1 MDAPESRPEQRF
13 EFEIDASVVYQLG
26 EQLISSETQALV
38 ELVKNSYDADAS
50 YANITVMTG
59 ESTGDRSRTFPE
71 AKGCILIED
80 DGTGMG
86 WEEIKRGW
94 LTISASLKRELKARG
109 GTTQKRHRTPLGDKG
124 LGRLGAQRL
133 GRYLEMWSVPE
144 GDTRTYYVGIDWDDF
159 RGKALSRVPAYIE
172 LKEEANNRGTQL
184 LISELRVPETWQGSK
199 QTELVNQLS
208 QLIFPFGDVRPFDIV
223 LSVNGKRIE
232 LDSIADS
239 VLAVADIN
247 VAFSFD
253 GKDLSVRIRYR
264 PTFLLAAGQGRDVE
278 QRFQELVTADQ
289 GADFY
294 AYLTQEA
301 SHLRNFQWA
310 DTPGWLVFLTQT
322 YPLDDLGEVRLNR
335 SPGPNAPYNG
345 GRATP
350 SIANPGPF
358 HGEIHAF
365 ARRGVDLAGVSN
377 VFDTESSFRKFV
389 DRHAGIRIFR
399 DGFGIRPF
407 GVDGDDWLNLG
418 KEWTSG
424 HSWFGLRPNNV
435 IGYVALTAKDNRG
448 LEEATDREGFV
459 ENEATRNFFTLMG
472 TVVTVVNDA
481 NEVLRRTY
489 SDYRKIKTQA
499 VLGPTAQS
507 TEEIFES
514 MRDTARASQNLT
526 VGVAETRGR
535 LRQLSTQVEEV
546 RGEMQSTPLLH
557 TEEELR
563 VAPLLM
569 KINSALTEASA
580 ILQQLEMMLSKTRRL
595 GEVADILEPDI
606 DYLRQELQ
614 RFSELAGL
622 GLTAEALSHEM
633 SIIADGLAART
644 TSLIT
649 RLKNIRAVDP
659 QILAYT
665 EFVHGTVANLRK
677 QLSHLDPSLRY
688 VREQRD
694 RIGMLRFFEGIQD
707 FYRERF
713 ARSSIMTVSAVPFED
728 FEILMN
734 RGKLTQ
740 VIDNLFLNSEYW
752 LKEDL
757 RKGNIA
763 EAKVMV
769 RSRKPFVEI
778 HDSGRGIAP
787 SVEHLLFQPFV
798 TTKPTDK
805 GRGLGLFI
813 ARQLLDSS
821 GCLISLLPERNSF
834 DRRYIFRIDLTGA
847 LA

>member
-1 MDAPESRPEQRF
+1 MNAPESKPEQRF

-50 YANITVMTG
+50 YANIKVITD
-59 ESTGDRSRTFPE
+59 ESAGDRSRTFPG
-71 AKGCILIED
+71 AKGYILIED

-133 GRYLEMWSVPE
+133 GRYLEMWTIQE
-144 GDTRTYYVGIDWDDF
+144 GDNRAYYVGIDWEDF
-159 RGKALSRVPAYIE
+159 RGKTLSQVPAYIE
-172 LKEEANNRGTQL
+172 LTDGSNSRGTQL
-184 LISELRVPETWQGSK
+184 LISGLRGPEAWKGSK

-208 QLIFPFGDVRPFDIV
+208 QLMIPFGDVRPFDLV
-223 LSVNGKRIE
+223 LSVDGKRIE

-239 VLAVADIN
+239 VLAVAGIHITF
-247 VAFSFD
+247 AFD

-264 PTFLLAAGQGRDVE
+264 PTYLLATTQGQEVE
-278 QRFQELVTADQ
+278 QQFQTLVASDQ
-289 GADFY
+289 GADFF
-294 AYLTQEA
+294 AYLTHA
-301 SHLRNFQWA
+301 APHLENLQWA
-310 DTPGWLVFLTQT
+310 DEPGWLAFFAQT
-322 YPLDDLGEVRLNR
+322 YSLDDLGEVKLNR
-335 SPGPNAPYNG
+335 GTNPNISTEKTIAI
-345 GRATP
+345 P

-358 HGEIHAF
+358 RGEIYAF
-365 ARRGVDLAGVSN
+365 ARRGADLGSVSS
-377 VFDTESSFRKFV
+377 VFNRESNFREFI
-389 DRHAGIRIFR
+389 DRHAGIRVFR

-407 GVDGDDWLNLG
+407 GVDGNDWLNLG
-418 KEWTSG
+418 KAWTSG
-424 HSWFGLRPNNV
+424 GSWYGLRPNNV
-435 IGYVALTAKDNRG
+435 IGYVALTAKDNRS

-459 ENEATRNFFTLMG
+459 ENGATRNFLLLMG
-472 TVVTVVNDA
+472 RVIKVVNDT
-481 NEVLRRTY
+481 NEELRRNY
-489 SDYRKIKTQA
+489 GDYRKMKAQA

-514 MRDTARASQNLT
+514 MRETARASQDLT
-526 VGVAETRGR
+526 AEVAETRSR
-535 LRQLSTQVEEV
+535 LTKVSSQVKDAHSEF
-546 RGEMQSTPLLH
+546 QSTPLLH

-563 VAPLLM
+563 VVPLLT
-569 KINSALTEASA
+569 KINGVLGEANA
-580 ILQQLEMMLSKTRRL
+580 ILQQLEVMLAKTKGL
-595 GEVADILEPDI
+595 GEMADVLEPDI

-633 SIIADGLAART
+633 SIIADGLAGRT

-659 QILAYT
+659 QIFAYT

-694 RIGMLRFFEGIQD
+694 TIGMLRFFDGMQD

-713 ARSSIMTVSAVPFED
+713 ARSSITTVIEAPFND

-740 VIDNLFLNSEYW
+740 VVDNLLLNSEYW

-763 EAKVMV
+763 EAKVLV

-778 HDSGRGIAP
+778 SDSGRGVAP
-787 SVEHLLFQPFV
+787 SIEHLLFQPFV
-798 TTKPTDK
+798 TAKPTGK

-821 GCLISLLPERNSF
+821 GCSISLLPNRNSF
-834 DRRYIFRIDLTGA
+834 DRRYIFRIDFTGA

>member
-1 MDAPESRPEQRF
+1 MDAPESKPEQRF

-50 YANITVMTG
+50 YANITVTTG
-59 ESTGDRSRTFPE
+59 ESTGDRSRTFPG
-71 AKGCILIED
+71 ARGYILIED
-80 DGTGMG
+80 DGTGMS

-109 GTTQKRHRTPLGDKG
+109 GTTQKRQRTPLGDKG

-133 GRYLEMWSVPE
+133 GRYLEMWTVPE
-144 GDTRTYYVGIDWDDF
+144 GDSRTYYVGIDWDDF

-184 LISELRVPETWQGSK
+184 LISELRAPEIWQGSK
-199 QTELVNQLS
+199 QTELVNHLS
-208 QLIFPFGDVRPFDIV
+208 QLVFPFGDVRPFDLV
-223 LSVNGKRIE
+223 LSVDGKRIE

-239 VLAVADIN
+239 VLAVADIQ

-253 GKDLSVRIRYR
+253 GKDLSVQIRYR
-264 PTFLLAAGQGRDVE
+264 PTFLLAAAQGRDVE
-278 QRFQELVTADQ
+278 QRFQELVAADQ

-294 AYLTQEA
+294 AYLTQTA
-301 SHLRNFQWA
+301 PRLRNLQWA
-310 DTPGWLVFLTQT
+310 DKPGWLVFLSQT
-322 YPLDDLGEVRLNR
+322 YSLDDLGEVRLDR
-335 SPGPNAPYNG
+335 GTSSNASLDSSTAAP
-345 GRATP
+345 TV
-350 SIANPGPF
+350 ANPGPF
-358 HGEIHAF
+358 HGEIYAF
-365 ARRGVDLAGVSN
+365 ARRGVDLASVSGVFN
-377 VFDTESSFRKFV
+377 TESSLREFV

-407 GVDGDDWLNLG
+407 GVNGDDWLKLG
-418 KEWTSG
+418 KAWTSG
-424 HSWFGLRPNNV
+424 SSWYGLRPNNV
-435 IGYVALTAKDNRG
+435 IGYIALTARDNRN

-459 ENEATRNFFTLMG
+459 DNEAKNNFFLLIQR
-472 TVVTVVNDA
+472 VVKIVNDA
-481 NEVLRRTY
+481 NEDLRRAYTSY
-489 SDYRKIKTQA
+489 SQVKRPPEG
-499 VLGPTAQS
+499 GPVRQS

-526 VGVAETRGR
+526 VEVAETRGR
-535 LRQLSTQVEEV
+535 LRQLATQVEEV
-546 RGEMQSTPLLH
+546 HSEMRSTPLLH

-563 VAPLLM
+563 IAPLLL
-569 KINSALTEASA
+569 KINNALTEAST
-580 ILQQLEMMLSKTRRL
+580 ILQQLEVMLSKTRRL

-694 RIGMLRFFEGIQD
+694 RIGMLRFFERVQD
-707 FYRERF
+707 FYGERF
-713 ARSSIMTVSAVPFED
+713 ARSSITTVSEVPFED

-757 RKGNIA
+757 RKGNIV

-834 DRRYIFRIDLTGA
+834 DRRYIFRIDFTGA